1 VWSSL
6 GGDVALL
13 EQFQKVQCNGEKPIL
28 LVDKAWKRNICHM
41 FAPGYTCVNID
52 IPIYTYDALK
62 LTDGDGITI
71 FSLFPTTHY
80 LRQDDLIRE
89 GKAHYFE
96 CIAKDLGV
104 KVAPVYLPSKWKGA
118 ALNATRKY
126 KLNLTKFVIV
136 CPEASTASAIPNS
149 EWVKVIDVIKSLGYD
164 VYLNVTKQHKE
175 FKNEKQFFLKHY
187 ELMELAKCA
196 QLIVGIRSGLM
207 EILAVTQV
215 PMIAVYP
222 EIPDRIELKGV
233 KALLNGF
240 TMKKIPGLNLKNNVF
255 EYVDTTPVETIIQNV
270 REVLN
275 SEVNG

>member
-1 VWSSL
+1 
-6 GGDVALL
+6 
-13 EQFQKVQCNGEKPIL
+13 
-28 LVDKAWKRNICHM
+28 M

-215 PMIAVYP
+215 PKIAVYP